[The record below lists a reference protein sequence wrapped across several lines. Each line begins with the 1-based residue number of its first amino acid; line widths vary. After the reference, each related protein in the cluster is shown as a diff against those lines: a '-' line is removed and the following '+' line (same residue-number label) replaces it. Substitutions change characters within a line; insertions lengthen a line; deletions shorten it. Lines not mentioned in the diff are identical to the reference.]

1 MTLPLGS
8 SRLPQGGAID
18 RSNALTFSFDG
29 QYYQGF
35 RGDTLASALLANNV
49 RLIGRSFKY
58 HRPRGLIA
66 AGSEEPNG
74 IVELRSGAR
83 REPNTR
89 ATMIELY
96 QGLDAQSQNRW
107 PSLDFDL
114 LSINSYLSP
123 FLTAGFYY
131 KTFMWPAALW
141 EKLYEPMIRR
151 AAGLGKASGLDDPD
165 HYEKSTL
172 FCDVLV
178 IGSGPA
184 GLMAARAAARSGA
197 RVVLAEED
205 SALGG
210 RLLGDQRIIDGVSS
224 AAWAATM
231 SAELEAEPEVR
242 ILRRTAVFG
251 VYDGGTYGALERVSD
266 HLAEPHHHAPRQRLW
281 RIVAKRAVLA
291 AGAIERPLV
300 FGNNDRPGI
309 MLAGAVRTYLNRFG
323 VASGSNAIVFVNND
337 DAASTVSELAAAGVS
352 VSALVDP
359 RPDPSPVVEAL
370 AKKTGIRVISGG
382 SVERALGSK
391 SVSGAEIR
399 LQDGSLLNLPCD
411 LIAMSGGWN
420 PSVHLTTH
428 LNGRPVWNSS
438 IAAFVPG
445 AVPPGM
451 AVAGSASGA
460 LSLAD
465 AIATG
470 ESLGRDA
477 AIAAGF
483 KAKKSALPSVEPEST
498 AIQPL
503 WRVVN
508 ARGKSFVDFQ
518 NDVSVL
524 DIELAEREGFRS
536 VEHLKRYTTLGMAT
550 DQGKTANVNGLAL
563 MAEFTAKAI
572 ENVGTTVMRPPFS
585 PVAIGAFGGHHR
597 EKNFKPTRLP
607 PSHQWAVEQGAVFV
621 EAGYWLR
628 AQYYPKPGEKDWLET
643 VTREVTAVRSSV
655 GVCDVSTLGKIDI
668 QGADASE
675 FLERVY
681 INGWK
686 NLAIG
691 RARYGLML
699 REDGIVMDDGTT
711 TRLGEDHFFMTTT
724 TANAAK
730 VMQHLE
736 FCHQWLWPDLD
747 VQMISATEQWAQFSL
762 AGPHVR
768 DVLLKL
774 VDPEHDISNAAFPY
788 MAAGEITVCGGTRA
802 RLYRLSF
809 SGELAFEI
817 GVPSRYGDALIRK
830 IMEAGAEYGIT
841 PYGTEALGV
850 MRIEKGHVAGAEL
863 NGIST
868 AGDLGLGRMMSTKKD
883 YIGRVLAGRPAL
895 VDPNRPVVVGFRPV
909 DRERR
914 IRAGAHFIRQG
925 VAANAQ
931 NDEGYMT
938 SVAFSPSIGHWI
950 GLGFLSRGPERM
962 GEILRACDPI
972 RGEEYLVEVVSPIFY
987 DPEGEKLRG

>member
-1 MTLPLGS
+1 MTLPPGS
-8 SRLPQGGAID
+8 SRLPQGGSID
-18 RSNALTFSFDG
+18 RSNPLTFSFDG

-35 RGDTLASALLANNV
+35 AGDTLASALLANNV
-49 RLIGRSFKY
+49 RLVGRSFKY

-96 QGLDAQSQNRW
+96 QGLEAQSQNRW

-114 LSINSYLSP
+114 LSINSFLSP

-131 KTFMWPAALW
+131 KTFMWPASLW

-151 AAGLGKASGLDDPD
+151 AAGLGKASGLADPD

-172 FCDVLV
+172 FCDVLI

-210 RLLGDQRIIDGVSS
+210 RLLGDQRTIDGVSS
-224 AAWAATM
+224 AEWAAAM
-231 SAELEAEPEVR
+231 AAELEAEAEVR
-242 ILRRTAVFG
+242 ILRRTVVFG

-323 VASGSNAIVFVNND
+323 VTSGSNAIVFANND
-337 DAASTVSELAAAGVS
+337 DAASTVSQLAAAGVS

-359 RPDPSPVVEAL
+359 RPDLSPVVEAV

-391 SVSGAEIR
+391 SVSAAEIR
-399 LQDGSLLNLPCD
+399 LADGSLLSLPCD

-428 LNGRPVWNSS
+428 LNGRPVWNPS

-451 AVAGSASGA
+451 TVAGAASGA

-465 AIATG
+465 AITTG
-470 ESLGRDA
+470 DALGHEA
-477 AIAAGF
+477 AISAGF
-483 KAKKSALPSVEPEST
+483 KAKKSSLPSVEPEST
-498 AIQPL
+498 AIKPL

-572 ENVGTTVMRPPFS
+572 EHVGTTVMRPPFS

-668 QGADASE
+668 QGADAAE

-762 AGPHVR
+762 AGPNAR
-768 DVLLKL
+768 DVLLKI

-788 MAAGEITVCGGTRA
+788 MAAGEVTVCGGTRA

-817 GVPSRYGDALIRK
+817 GVPSRCGDALIRK
-830 IMEAGAEYGIT
+830 IMEAGAEFGIT

-868 AGDLGLGRMMSTKKD
+868 AGDLGLGRMMSTRKD

-895 VDPNRPVVVGFRPV
+895 IDPNRPIVVGFRPV
-909 DRERR
+909 DRKRR

-925 VAANAQ
+925 MEALAQ

-987 DPEGEKLRG
+987 DPDGEKLRG

>member
-1 MTLPLGS
+1 MTLPPGS
-8 SRLPQGGAID
+8 SRMSKGGQID
-18 RSNALTFSFDG
+18 RSTPVDFSFDG
-29 QYYQGF
+29 RSYQGF
-35 RGDTLASALLANNV
+35 AGDTLASALLANNV

-96 QGLDAQSQNRW
+96 QGLEAESQNRW

-114 LSINSYLSP
+114 LSINSFLSP

-131 KTFMWPAALW
+131 KTFMWPAVLW

-210 RLLGDQRIIDGVSS
+210 RLLGDQRTIDGMSS
-224 AAWAATM
+224 AEWAAKM
-231 SAELEAEPEVR
+231 AAELEAEPDVR

-359 RPDPSPVVEAL
+359 RPVMSPVVESL

-399 LQDGSLLNLPCD
+399 LQDGSLLTLPCD

-465 AIATG
+465 AITMG
-470 ESLGRDA
+470 DSLGQDA

-607 PSHQWAVEQGAVFV
+607 PSHEWAVEQGAVFV

-643 VTREVTAVRSSV
+643 VTREVKAARSSV

-668 QGADASE
+668 QGADAAE

-817 GVPSRYGDALIRK
+817 GVPSRHGDALIRK

-895 VDPNRPVVVGFRPV
+895 VDPNRPVVVGFRPA
-909 DRERR
+909 DRKRR

-925 VAANAQ
+925 LEAAAQ

-950 GLGFLSRGPERM
+950 GLGFLARGPERM
-962 GEILRACDPI
+962 GEIIRACDPI

>member
-1 MTLPLGS
+1 MTLPPGS
-8 SRLPQGGAID
+8 SRMSKGGQID
-18 RSNALTFSFDG
+18 RSTPVDFSFDG
-29 QYYQGF
+29 RSYQGF
-35 RGDTLASALLANNV
+35 AGDTLASALLANNV

-83 REPNTR
+83 SEPNTR

-96 QGLDAQSQNRW
+96 QGLEAESQNRW

-114 LSINSYLSP
+114 LSINSFLSP

-131 KTFMWPAALW
+131 KTFMWPAVLW

-210 RLLGDQRIIDGVSS
+210 RLLGDQRIIDGLSS
-224 AAWAATM
+224 AEWAAKM
-231 SAELEAEPEVR
+231 AAELEAEPDVR

-359 RPDPSPVVEAL
+359 RPVMSPVVESL

-399 LQDGSLLNLPCD
+399 LQDGNLLTLPCD

-465 AIATG
+465 AITMG
-470 ESLGRDA
+470 DSFGQDA

-607 PSHQWAVEQGAVFV
+607 PSHEWAVEQGAVFV

-643 VTREVTAVRSSV
+643 VTREVKAARSSV

-668 QGADASE
+668 QGADAAE

-788 MAAGEITVCGGTRA
+788 MAAGEITVCGGIRA

-817 GVPSRYGDALIRK
+817 GVPSRHGDALIRK

-909 DRERR
+909 DRKQR

-925 VAANAQ
+925 LEATAQ

-950 GLGFLSRGPERM
+950 GLGFLARGPERM
-962 GEILRACDPI
+962 GEIIRACDPI

>member
-1 MTLPLGS
+1 MTLPPGS
-8 SRLPQGGAID
+8 SRMSKGGQID
-18 RSNALTFSFDG
+18 RSTPVDFSFDG
-29 QYYQGF
+29 RSYQGF
-35 RGDTLASALLANNV
+35 AGDTLASALLANNV

-96 QGLDAQSQNRW
+96 QGLEAESQNRW

-114 LSINSYLSP
+114 LSINSFLSP

-131 KTFMWPAALW
+131 KTFMWPAVLW
-141 EKLYEPMIRR
+141 EKLYEPIIRR

-210 RLLGDQRIIDGVSS
+210 RLLGDQRIIDGLSS
-224 AAWAATM
+224 AEWAAKM
-231 SAELEAEPEVR
+231 AAELEAEPDVR

-359 RPDPSPVVEAL
+359 RPVMSPVVESL

-399 LQDGSLLNLPCD
+399 LQDGNLLTLPCD

-465 AIATG
+465 AITMG
-470 ESLGRDA
+470 DSLGQDA

-607 PSHQWAVEQGAVFV
+607 PSHEWAVEQGAVFV

-643 VTREVTAVRSSV
+643 VTREVKAARSSV

-668 QGADASE
+668 QGADAAE

-817 GVPSRYGDALIRK
+817 GVPSRHGDALIRK

-909 DRERR
+909 DRKRR

-925 VAANAQ
+925 LEATAQ

-950 GLGFLSRGPERM
+950 GLGFLARGPERM
-962 GEILRACDPI
+962 GEIIRACDPI

>member
-1 MTLPLGS
+1 MTLPPGS
-8 SRLPQGGAID
+8 SRMSKGGQID
-18 RSNALTFSFDG
+18 RSTPVDFSFDG
-29 QYYQGF
+29 RSYQGF
-35 RGDTLASALLANNV
+35 AGDTLASALLANNV

-96 QGLDAQSQNRW
+96 QGLEAESQNRW

-114 LSINSYLSP
+114 LSINSFLSP

-131 KTFMWPAALW
+131 KTFMWPAVLW

-210 RLLGDQRIIDGVSS
+210 RLLGDQRIIDGLSS
-224 AAWAATM
+224 AEWAAKM
-231 SAELEAEPEVR
+231 AAELEAEPDVR

-359 RPDPSPVVEAL
+359 RPVMSPVVESL

-399 LQDGSLLNLPCD
+399 LQDGNLLTLPCD

-465 AIATG
+465 AITMG
-470 ESLGRDA
+470 DSLGQDA

-607 PSHQWAVEQGAVFV
+607 PSHEWAVEQGAVFV

-643 VTREVTAVRSSV
+643 VTREVKAARSSV

-668 QGADASE
+668 QGADAAE

-817 GVPSRYGDALIRK
+817 GVPSRHGDALIRK

-909 DRERR
+909 DRKRR

-925 VAANAQ
+925 LEAAAQ

-950 GLGFLSRGPERM
+950 GLGFLARGPERM
-962 GEILRACDPI
+962 GEIIRACDPI

>member
-1 MTLPLGS
+1 MTLPPGS
-8 SRLPQGGAID
+8 SRMSKGGQID
-18 RSNALTFSFDG
+18 RSTPVDFSFDG
-29 QYYQGF
+29 RSYQGF
-35 RGDTLASALLANNV
+35 AGDTLASALLANNV

-96 QGLDAQSQNRW
+96 QGLEAESQNRW

-114 LSINSYLSP
+114 LSINSFLSP

-131 KTFMWPAALW
+131 KTFMWPAVLW

-210 RLLGDQRIIDGVSS
+210 RLLGDQRIIDGLSS
-224 AAWAATM
+224 AEWAAKM
-231 SAELEAEPEVR
+231 AAELEAEPDVR

-359 RPDPSPVVEAL
+359 RPVMSPVVEAL
-370 AKKTGIRVISGG
+370 AKKAGIRVISGG

-399 LQDGSLLNLPCD
+399 LQDGSLLTLPCD

-465 AIATG
+465 AITMG
-470 ESLGRDA
+470 DSLGQDA

-607 PSHQWAVEQGAVFV
+607 PSHEWAVEQGAVFV

-643 VTREVTAVRSSV
+643 VTREVKAARSSV

-668 QGADASE
+668 QGADAAE

-868 AGDLGLGRMMSTKKD
+868 AGDLGLGRMMSIKKD

-909 DRERR
+909 DRKQR

-925 VAANAQ
+925 LEATAQ

-950 GLGFLSRGPERM
+950 GLGFLARGPERM
-962 GEILRACDPI
+962 GEIIRACDPI

>member
-1 MTLPLGS
+1 MTLPPGS

>member
-1 MTLPLGS
+1 MTLPPGS
-8 SRLPQGGAID
+8 SRMSKGGQID
-18 RSNALTFSFDG
+18 RSTPVDFSFDG
-29 QYYQGF
+29 RSYQGF
-35 RGDTLASALLANNV
+35 AGDTLASALLANNV

-96 QGLDAQSQNRW
+96 QGLEAESQNRW

-114 LSINSYLSP
+114 LSINSFLSP

-141 EKLYEPMIRR
+141 EKLYEPIIRR

-210 RLLGDQRIIDGVSS
+210 RLLGDQRIIDGLSS
-224 AAWAATM
+224 AEWAAKM
-231 SAELEAEPEVR
+231 AAELEAEPDVR

-266 HLAEPHHHAPRQRLW
+266 HLAQPHHHAPRQRLW

-359 RPDPSPVVEAL
+359 RPVMSPVVESL

-399 LQDGSLLNLPCD
+399 LQDGSLLTLPCD

-465 AIATG
+465 AITMG
-470 ESLGRDA
+470 DSFGQDA

-607 PSHQWAVEQGAVFV
+607 PSHEWAVEQGAVFV

-643 VTREVTAVRSSV
+643 VTREVKAARSSV

-668 QGADASE
+668 QGADAAE

-817 GVPSRYGDALIRK
+817 GVPSRHGDALIRK

-909 DRERR
+909 DRKRR

-925 VAANAQ
+925 LEATAQ

-950 GLGFLSRGPERM
+950 GLGFLARGPERM
-962 GEILRACDPI
+962 GEIIRACDPI

>member
-1 MTLPLGS
+1 MTLPPGS
-8 SRLPQGGAID
+8 SRMSKGGQID
-18 RSNALTFSFDG
+18 RSTPVDFSFDG
-29 QYYQGF
+29 RSYQGF
-35 RGDTLASALLANNV
+35 AGDTLASALLANNV

-96 QGLDAQSQNRW
+96 QGLEAESQNRW

-114 LSINSYLSP
+114 LSINSFLSP

-131 KTFMWPAALW
+131 KTFMWPAVLW

-210 RLLGDQRIIDGVSS
+210 RLLGDQRIIDGLSS
-224 AAWAATM
+224 AEWAAKM
-231 SAELEAEPEVR
+231 AAELEAEPDVR

-359 RPDPSPVVEAL
+359 RPVMSPVVESL

-399 LQDGSLLNLPCD
+399 LQDGSLLTLPCD

-465 AIATG
+465 AITMG
-470 ESLGRDA
+470 DSFGQDA

-607 PSHQWAVEQGAVFV
+607 PSHEWAVEQGAVFV

-643 VTREVTAVRSSV
+643 VTREVKAARSSV

-668 QGADASE
+668 QGADAAE

-817 GVPSRYGDALIRK
+817 GVPSRHGDALIRK
-830 IMEAGAEYGIT
+830 IMEAGAEFGIT

-909 DRERR
+909 DRKRR

-925 VAANAQ
+925 LEAAAQ

-950 GLGFLSRGPERM
+950 GLGFLARGPERM
-962 GEILRACDPI
+962 GEIIRACDPI